1 MTYNTFKYTIF
12 SVIANSS
19 RSIIK
24 AHLHKLSVDFNIPY
38 SIVVKD
44 FNEYDNHWWG
54 IEQS

>member
-12 SVIANSS
+12 SVITNSS
-19 RSIIK
+19 RSIIE

-38 SIVVKD
+38 NVVVKD

-54 IEQS
+54 IKE